1 MLDQTRSRQE
11 RGADAAGE
19 TVIKSVDDS
28 TQTLPERSLR
38 TDPPRLEIQEW
49 RTRHPFYWEIKGR
62 RGVGWGGGSLYWRRA
77 WIGCGLCRPGRLLR
91 AAVPATDGPVWPLR
105 YW

>member
-1 MLDQTRSRQE
+1 MLDQTRFSQE

-28 TQTLPERSLR
+28 TQTLPESSLR

-49 RTRHPFYWEIKGR
+49 RTRHPLYGEINGKR
-62 RGVGWGGGSLYWRRA
+62 RVGLGGGSLYWRRA
-77 WIGCGLCRPGRLLR
+77 WIVCGRFRPRLLLR
-91 AAVPATDGPVWPLR
+91 TAVPAADGPVWPLR